1 MRQLYLSRMRMRII
15 VLLLATAGSLHAQSA
30 REPMPDGR
38 RLRLGTDTL
47 EVFVVRQG
55 RSLRT
60 GTIID
65 RLDTVRVDGELLLR
79 RVYRRTDVALGDGV
93 DTLVDRFPDL
103 APRSVRSTSAGGGTE
118 TLTWRAGRLT
128 GAIERPDQPDRA
140 IDTSTAAST
149 YSRAS
154 VDLIFRAS
162 PLAVGYEVAVH
173 AYSARQGAAKIT
185 ARVTAS
191 ETLPGFGETW
201 RVEANYAGMSVTFWI
216 AARSRRVV
224 RQIIRVAPG
233 TELLYVAANAR
244 G

>member
-1 MRQLYLSRMRMRII
+1 MRTHSICF
-15 VLLLATAGSLHAQSA
+15 LLAAATSLHAQSS
-30 REPMPDGR
+30 REPKPDAR

-55 RSLRT
+55 RPLRT
-60 GTIID
+60 GTIVD

-103 APRSVRSTSAGGGTE
+103 SPHTVRSTSAGGGTE

-128 GAIERPDQPDRA
+128 GTVEQRDKPTRA
-140 IDTSTAAST
+140 IDTTAAPST
-149 YSRAS
+149 YSRSS
-154 VDLIFRAS
+154 VDLILRAS
-162 PLAVGYEVAVH
+162 PLAVGYEVAVP
-173 AYSARQGAAKIT
+173 AYSARQGGGTIT

-201 RVEANYAGMSVTFWI
+201 RVEGNYAGMSVTFWI
-216 AARSRRVV
+216 AARTRRVV

-244 G
+244 N